1 MRERLYWIALGGI
14 CFWLPSVVSVVLD
27 PHLQNGLRTFVILPL
42 AGFAF
47 LCAASWIASRRE
59 PKWGWI
65 LAGIYILGSILNL
78 ALLVVS
84 HVPWG
89 LNFPAVITWR
99 MMFLGRMILLGEI
112 TWRMILFCL
121 LPPVYLWMAMVIV
134 TPALVAMCLRPKRT
148 VH

>member
-27 PHLQNGLRTFVILPL
+27 RHLHPVLRTFVILPL

-65 LAGIYILGSILNL
+65 LAGIYVLGSILNL
-78 ALLVVS
+78 GSVVF
-84 HVPWG
+84 HVPFQVS
-89 LNFPAVITWR
+89 LNVS
-99 MMFLGRMILLGEI
+99 GEI
-112 TWRMILFCL
+112 TWRMIVLCL
-121 LPPVYLWMAMVIV
+121 LPHVYLWMAVLIV
-134 TPALVAMCLRPKRT
+134 TPALVAMRLRPKH
-148 VH
+148 VID